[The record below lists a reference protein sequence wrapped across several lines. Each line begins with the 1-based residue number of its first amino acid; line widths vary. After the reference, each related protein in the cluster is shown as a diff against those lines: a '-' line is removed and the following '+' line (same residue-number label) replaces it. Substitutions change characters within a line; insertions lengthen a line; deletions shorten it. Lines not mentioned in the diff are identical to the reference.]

1 MGSDAVGTLRDLT
14 ERRRILDGL
23 IASNSCR
30 IANTAGD
37 SVLAK
42 FSIAVDAAQ
51 CAIAAQNALADAN
64 GHLSRCPY
72 RECRPRW
79 T

>member
-30 IANTAGD
+30 FSKYSRRQRAGEI
-37 SVLAK
+37 
-42 FSIAVDAAQ
+42 F
-51 CAIAAQNALADAN
+51 N
-64 GHLSRCPY
+64 R
-72 RECRPRW
+72 R
-79 T
+79 